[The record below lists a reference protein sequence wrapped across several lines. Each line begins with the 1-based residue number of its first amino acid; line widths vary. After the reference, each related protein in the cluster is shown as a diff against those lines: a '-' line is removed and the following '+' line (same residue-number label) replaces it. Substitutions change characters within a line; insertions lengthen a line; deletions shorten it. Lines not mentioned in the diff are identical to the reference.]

1 MKKMRLVC
9 LLFALPWL
17 MAYNGCSDDKDK
29 ASVNESEV
37 LLKYL
42 ESDGGNYINS
52 AYCPAIV
59 SAADVRT
66 TQLAAP
72 ATQYIIDLRD
82 TTTFKT
88 LGHIEGAHN
97 VALGELLNH
106 MQAMNPAPDTY
117 SRIVIACFSGQTA
130 AYAASL
136 LRLLKYENVYSL
148 KWGMSSWDSVFAT
161 GKWLANTS
169 NSRAAS
175 FVTTTTAKGAVT
187 DLPVLST
194 GYSNA
199 EDILEARVQDL
210 LTTGFTPATITNS
223 TLYTNLTGHYI
234 VNYWSAAHYATGHID
249 GAIQYEPKA
258 DLKDSTYLRTLPLDK
273 PVVVYCYSGQTSG
286 FIAAYL
292 RILGYDAKTLLWGVN
307 GMNYDAMP
315 GTKWTAAEIKQ
326 YPYVT
331 GN

>member
-1 MKKMRLVC
+1 MKHMRLVF
-9 LLFALPWL
+9 LLLAIPWL
-17 MAYNGCSDDKDK
+17 TAYNGCSDNKDK
-29 ASVNESEV
+29 AVNESEV

-42 ESDGGNYINS
+42 ESDGGNFINS

-59 SAADVRT
+59 TAADVRT

-72 ATQYIIDLRD
+72 TTQYIIDLRD
-82 TTTFKT
+82 TATFRN
-88 LGHIEGAHN
+88 LGHIDGAHN
-97 VALGELLNH
+97 VALAELLNH
-106 MQAMNPAPDTY
+106 MKSMNPAPSTY

-130 AYAASL
+130 AYAAGL

-169 NSRAAS
+169 NSRAAQ
-175 FVTTTTAKGAVT
+175 FVTTAANKGPVN
-187 DLPVLST
+187 DLPILNT
-194 GYSNA
+194 GYSDP
-199 EDILEARVQDL
+199 EDILEARVQSL
-210 LTTGFTPATITNS
+210 LSEGFTAVTITNS
-223 TLYTNLTGHYI
+223 TLYTNLAGHYI
-234 VNYWSAAHYATGHID
+234 VNYWPVAHYNMGHID
-249 GAIQYEPKA
+249 GAIQYEPKV

-273 PVVVYCYSGQTSG
+273 PVVTYCYTGQTSG
-286 FIAAYL
+286 FITAYL
-292 RILGYDAKTLLWGVN
+292 KVLGYDAKTLLWGVN

-315 GTKWTAAEIKQ
+315 GTKWTAAEIKK

>member
-1 MKKMRLVC
+1 
-9 LLFALPWL
+9 
-17 MAYNGCSDDKDK
+17 MAYNACSDDKDK
-29 ASVNESEV
+29 AVNESEV
-37 LLKYL
+37 LLTYL

-59 SAADVRT
+59 AAADVRT

-82 TTTFKT
+82 TATFRN
-88 LGHIEGAHN
+88 LGHIDGAHN
-97 VALGELLNH
+97 VAVGELLTH
-106 MQAMNPAPDTY
+106 MQSMNPAPDTY

-130 AYAASL
+130 AYAAGL
-136 LRLLKYENVYSL
+136 LRLLKYDNVYSL

-169 NSRAAS
+169 NSRAAN
-175 FVTTTTAKGAVT
+175 FVTTAATKAAVSE
-187 DLPVLST
+187 LPVLNT
-194 GYSNA
+194 GYSEP
-199 EDILEARVQDL
+199 EDILEARVQTL
-210 LTTGFTPATITNS
+210 LTEGFSAVSITNA

-234 VNYWSAAHYATGHID
+234 VNYWSAAHYNMGHID
-249 GAIQYEPKA
+249 GSIQYEPKV

-273 PVVVYCYSGQTSG
+273 PVVVYCYTGQTSG
-286 FIAAYL
+286 FISAYL
-292 RILGYDAKTLLWGVN
+292 KVLGYDAKTLLWGVN

-315 GTKWTAAEIKQ
+315 GTKWTSAEIKQ